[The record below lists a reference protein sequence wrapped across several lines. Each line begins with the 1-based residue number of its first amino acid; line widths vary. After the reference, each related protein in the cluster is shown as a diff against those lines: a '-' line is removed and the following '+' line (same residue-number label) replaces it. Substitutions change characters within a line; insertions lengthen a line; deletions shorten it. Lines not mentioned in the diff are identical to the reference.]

1 MTKRLDV
8 PLAQVIADKRY
19 QPRVEMDSSIVAE
32 YAEQMAAGDV
42 FPPIRVIRLASDG
55 KLYIADGFHRY
66 YAAKKLKHQTIAAE
80 IVKDNGTHTDILLE
94 CVKANN
100 THGLRRTNEDKHRA
114 IEMILSEP
122 AFAKLGNR
130 RISEL
135 ALVSK
140 SMVIDFKR
148 RAAGELTRYEKEG
161 KPTSAPGKGVG
172 TTQGTPST
180 TTSNANLTKAQK
192 AVKAHMEA
200 AGTPPAYID
209 ETLAL
214 WASENAKRKQSP
226 PVKRKTDIERL
237 EALADRLA
245 RSKNVII
252 ELAVKD
258 ATPRTKQYVK
268 LPNSLKRKV
277 KGRG

>member
-1 MTKRLDV
+1 MTKRQEV
-8 PLAQVIADKRY
+8 PLADIIADKRY
-19 QPRVEMDSSIVAE
+19 QPRVEMDKAIVTE
-32 YAEQMAAGDV
+32 YAKQMAGGDV

-66 YAAKKLKHQTIAAE
+66 YAAKKLNRKTIAVE
-80 IVKDNGTHTDILLE
+80 IVKDKGTHTDILLE

-100 THGLRRTNEDKHRA
+100 THGLRRTNEDKQRA

-122 AFAKLGNR
+122 AFAKLGNKK
-130 RISEL
+130 ISVL

-161 KPTSAPGKGVG
+161 KQAKKGVG
-172 TTQGTPST
+172 TTQGKQAKAGDTKG
-180 TTSNANLTKAQK
+180 LTKAQK
-192 AVKAHMEA
+192 AVMAHMEA
-200 AGTPPAYID
+200 AGTPANYID
-209 ETLAL
+209 ETMAR
-214 WASENAKRKQSP
+214 WAAENAKRKQST

-245 RSKNVII
+245 RSKNVVI

-268 LPNSLKRKV
+268 LPNSLKRN
-277 KGRG
+277 

>member
-1 MTKRLDV
+1 MTKRIDV
-8 PLAQVIADKRY
+8 PLTQVIADKRY
-19 QPRVEMDSSIVAE
+19 QPRVEMDNSIIAE

-42 FPPIRVIRLASDG
+42 FPPIRVIRMASDG

-66 YAAKKLKHQTIAAE
+66 YAAKKLRRQTIAVE

-122 AFAKLGNR
+122 AFAKLGNKK
-130 RISEL
+130 ISVL

-148 RAAGELTRYEKEG
+148 RMAGELTRYEKEG
-161 KPTSAPGKGVG
+161 KQAKKGVG
-172 TTQGTPST
+172 TTQGKQPKAGDTKG
-180 TTSNANLTKAQK
+180 LTKAQK
-192 AVKAHMEA
+192 AVMAHMVA
-200 AGTPPAYID
+200 AGTPVNYID
-209 ETLAL
+209 ETMAR
-214 WASENAKRKQSP
+214 WAAENAKRKQST

-245 RSKNVII
+245 RSKNVVI

-268 LPNSLKRKV
+268 LPNSLKRN
-277 KGRG
+277 